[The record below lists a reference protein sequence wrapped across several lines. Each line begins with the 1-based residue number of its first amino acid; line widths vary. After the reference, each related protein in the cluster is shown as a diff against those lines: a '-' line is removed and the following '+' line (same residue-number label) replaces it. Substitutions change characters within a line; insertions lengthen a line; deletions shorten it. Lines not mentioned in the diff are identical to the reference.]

1 MLWEILRQA
10 FAALRRNPLR
20 SFLTLLG
27 IAWGIVSV
35 ALLVA
40 YGGSL
45 RGIYAGNLQLHRP
58 QRRHRL
64 AGADQRT
71 GRRRASRQGHSLRT

>member
-35 ALLVA
+35 TLLVA
-40 YGGSL
+40 YGASL
-45 RGIYAGNLQLHRP
+45 RG
-58 QRRHRL
+58 
-64 AGADQRT
+64 
-71 GRRRASRQGHSLRT
+71 S